1 MSQGSYETWKME
13 QLEDPQFREELE
25 RLEIAYQVA
34 RLRVL
39 RGFTQEELARRIGT
53 KQSSISRLESGSRE
67 PTTAFLR
74 RIARALDARLEI
86 ALVPNDAAGA
96 EHLVEPEQNTAETI
110 TLSISAPEGSLLTAP
125 AG

>member
-1 MSQGSYETWKME
+1 ME

-25 RLEIAYQVA
+25 KLEVAYQVA

-39 RGFTQEELARRIGT
+39 RGLTQGELARRIGT
-53 KQSSISRLESGSRE
+53 TQSSISRLESGSRE
-67 PTTAFLR
+67 PTTVFLR

-96 EHLVEPEQNTAETI
+96 EHTVALRGLLWYNGGATRHLVGLGGTVYAK
-110 TLSISAPEGSLLTAP
+110 
-125 AG
+125 